1 MKLNHML
8 GPALIIS
15 LLAIMPAYASSQASD
30 FDQDLSAARTVF
42 LQGVDGDKHA
52 VRKATQRFKSL
63 NHRNP
68 QEPVLLAYLGACMT
82 LQGRDAANNLDKR
95 RLTEDG
101 LGKIDRALAMQADS
115 ADQDAVH
122 HLDTL
127 LVAANSFIHIP
138 AFFNRHDKG
147 KQLLQ
152 QILDDNG
159 FDAMAAGFKAATY
172 LAAAL
177 VANGDG
183 DDAGYRHYLDLTV
196 AADPDGRDGRF
207 ATSLRKE
214 L

>member
-1 MKLNHML
+1 MKLNYSL
-8 GPALIIS
+8 AFALFLP
-15 LLAIMPAYASSQASD
+15 LLVTSPVQAGD
-30 FDQDLSAARTVF
+30 FDHELTEARTVF
-42 LQGVDGDKHA
+42 LQGVDGDRHA
-52 VRKATQRFKSL
+52 VRKAIQRFKHLS
-63 NHRNP
+63 HQNP

-82 LQGRDAANNLDKR
+82 LQGRDAANNLNKR

-101 LGKIDRALAMQADS
+101 LGKIDKALTMQAQRT
-115 ADQDAVH
+115 DQNPVH
-122 HLDTL
+122 DMDTL

-152 QILDDNG
+152 QILDDSG
-159 FDAMAAGFKAATY
+159 FDGMAAGFKAATY

-183 DDAGYRHYLDLTV
+183 DNDAYRHYLDLTV
-196 AADPDGRDGRF
+196 STDPEGRDGRF
-207 ATSLRKE
+207 ASSLREE